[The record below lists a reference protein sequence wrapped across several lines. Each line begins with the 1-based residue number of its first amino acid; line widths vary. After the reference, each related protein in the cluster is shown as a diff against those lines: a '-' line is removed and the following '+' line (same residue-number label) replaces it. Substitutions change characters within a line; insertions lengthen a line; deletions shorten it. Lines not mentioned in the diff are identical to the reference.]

1 MKNQFIY
8 RNFLCLVILLLL
20 FSCQTEESENPK
32 EKFEFKTPSNF
43 PEPVYD
49 LKQNP
54 VTVEGFE
61 LGRKLFYTGLLS
73 RDGTISCG
81 SCHQQTSGFTQHGH
95 ELSHGIDDQL
105 TMRNSQPIQNLAWSK
120 NFFWDGG
127 VFHLDLFAPF
137 PIAADNE
144 MGETLPNVLQ
154 KLRNT
159 EGVHSPKTDYPLL
172 FEKAFGTKEITTARF
187 LMALSQFQLM
197 CISSNS
203 RYDKHIRNESTNEN
217 KLTSQELRGL
227 ALFEQ
232 NCSNCH
238 STTLFT
244 DQSYRNNGLKIG
256 NPNDK
261 GRFLITQSEEDK
273 FKFKV
278 PSLRNVEVT
287 RPYMHDG
294 RFRNLEAVLNDY
306 TDGIQ
311 NSETLDESLKAKL
324 KIELNQEEKEAIISF
339 LKTLTD
345 EEFLSNAMLSEF

>member
-1 MKNQFIY
+1 MKN
-8 RNFLCLVILLLL
+8 LSLLLLL
-20 FSCQTEESENPK
+20 FMTLFSCQIEDEESNPK
-32 EKFEFKTPSNF
+32 EEFGFKTPSNF

-49 LKQNP
+49 LKENP
-54 VTVEGFE
+54 VTLEGFE
-61 LGRKLFYTGLLS
+61 LGKKLFYTGLLS
-73 RDGTISCG
+73 RDGNISCG

-95 ELSHGIDDQL
+95 SLSHGIDDKL

-159 EGVHSPKTDYPLL
+159 EGAEAPRTDYPLL
-172 FEKAFGTKEITTARF
+172 FEKAFGTKEITTANF
-187 LMALSQFQLM
+187 LKALSQFQLM
-197 CISSNS
+197 CISANS
-203 RYDKHIRNESTNEN
+203 RYDKHVRNESTEEN
-217 KLTSQELRGL
+217 KLTSQELKGL
-227 ALFEQ
+227 ELFEQ

-244 DQSYRNNGLKIG
+244 DQTYRNNGLPIG
-256 NPNDK
+256 NPNDT
-261 GRFLITQSEEDK
+261 GRFLITQLEEDK

-294 RFRNLEAVLNDY
+294 RFRDLETVLDHY

-311 NSETLDESLKAKL
+311 DSETLDESLKVNL
-324 KIELNQEEKEAIISF
+324 KIELNEEEKEAIIAF

-345 EEFLSNAMLSEF
+345 EEFLSNPLLSEF